1 MSFSNDRI
9 QRCLVVAE
17 QMYNKALTESG
28 NKQYA
33 NEMFHLGLVHD
44 IGYQF
49 TENATEHAFIGG
61 IALKNEN
68 YKYWEEVY
76 KHGEPNIINPSKE
89 LLLLNWAD
97 MHTDAKGNI
106 VSFDERINDIGTRY
120 GFTSIQYKAAKEMIK
135 FLEENGLRE

>member
-9 QRCLVVAE
+9 QHCLVVAK
-17 QMYNKALTESG
+17 QMYNKALKESG
-28 NKQYA
+28 NEQYA
-33 NEMFHLGLVHD
+33 NEMFHLGLIHD

-49 TENATEHAFIGG
+49 TENVTEHAFIGG

-76 KHGEPNIINPSKE
+76 EHGEPNVINPSKE
-89 LLLLNWAD
+89 LLLLDWAD

-106 VSFDERINDIGTRY
+106 VSFNERINDIGTRY
-120 GFTSIQYKAAKEMIK
+120 GFTSTQYKAAKEMIK
-135 FLEENGLRE
+135 FLEENGLGE